1 MYLYVKR
8 LMEFR
13 KEYFS
18 SPYYFFLKEGKDD
31 ITLYFSVSNTLT
43 EARKKDEILKFK
55 KTQKNSLKKELSK
68 IKKEKNIKNTSDLK
82 KHLSDKKEELEELV
96 DYDGTMLSS
105 KIPIFNPYL
114 SPKKTTDQEVVATRQ
129 TNNPVTRG
137 YRVYWGESV
146 DNEDSVIKEIDFS
159 DAFGYEEVEDAK
171 TYNQAANIM
180 KKMGVEDDLELD
192 DRLSKFGFS
201 KKLDKSLEKQKK
213 NGKCLNCFTKRRLT
227 EKEKIEEHRKNEVV
241 KMVEDIILNKKK
253 KEDKITPKKQK
264 GITKILS
271 KNIENIKKIA
281 DKEGVDIMDLIK
293 LMKK

>member
-55 KTQKNSLKKELSK
+55 KTQKDSLKKELSK

-253 KEDKITPKKQK
+253 KEDKMSPKKQK